1 MKKVILLF
9 FVTLLLS
16 GCNRTRQEQ
25 GQEDD
30 DVTIDLPQLKAQG
43 EITAVTL
50 YSSTSYFQYK
60 MQPMGYEYE
69 LIKDFARSEGLK
81 LNIKVAESPTKL
93 IEMLE
98 AGEADVVAYP
108 IQISNRLKDKLIYCG
123 QEEQDCQVLIQRANK
138 GDKIITDVT
147 ELLGKDVY
155 VKPGTKYFE
164 RLKNLDVELG
174 GGIRIHEADADTGND
189 RGPDRHGLARRN
201 PLHRKRREYSSPE
214 QNLFLEPERFSED
227 QFYATFLMGRTQKQS

>member
-60 MQPMGYEYE
+60 MQPMG
-69 LIKDFARSEGLK
+69 
-81 LNIKVAESPTKL
+81 V
-93 IEMLE
+93 
-98 AGEADVVAYP
+98 
-108 IQISNRLKDKLIYCG
+108 
-123 QEEQDCQVLIQRANK
+123 
-138 GDKIITDVT
+138 
-147 ELLGKDVY
+147 
-155 VKPGTKYFE
+155 
-164 RLKNLDVELG
+164 
-174 GGIRIHEADADTGND
+174 
-189 RGPDRHGLARRN
+189 
-201 PLHRKRREYSSPE
+201 
-214 QNLFLEPERFSED
+214 
-227 QFYATFLMGRTQKQS
+227 

>member
-1 MKKVILLF
+1 MNKIILLF
-9 FVTLLLS
+9 SLALLLS
-16 GCNRTRQEQ
+16 GCNRARQEQ

-81 LNIKVAESPTKL
+81 LNIKVAESPAKL

-108 IQISNRLKDKLIYCG
+108 IQNQQPHERETHLLRTGRARLPGADPT
-123 QEEQDCQVLIQRANK
+123 CQQRRQ
-138 GDKIITDVT
+138 GD
-147 ELLGKDVY
+147 
-155 VKPGTKYFE
+155 
-164 RLKNLDVELG
+164 
-174 GGIRIHEADADTGND
+174 H
-189 RGPDRHGLARRN
+189 RRDGAA
-201 PLHRKRREYSSPE
+201 RKRCLCKAGN
-214 QNLFLEPERFSED
+214 QIL
-227 QFYATFLMGRTQKQS
+227 RTAEKPRCRIRRRYPDS

>member
-1 MKKVILLF
+1 MF

-16 GCNRTRQEQ
+16 GCNRARQEQ

-30 DVTIDLPQLKAQG
+30 DVTMDLPQLKAQG

-81 LNIKVAESPTKL
+81 LNIKAAESPTKL

-108 IQISNRLKDKLIYCG
+108 IQISNRMKEKLIYCG
-123 QEEQDCQVLIQRANK
+123 REEQDCQVLIQQANK
-138 GDKIITDVT
+138 GDKVITA
-147 ELLGKDVY
+147 
-155 VKPGTKYFE
+155 
-164 RLKNLDVELG
+164 
-174 GGIRIHEADADTGND
+174 GGIYGTVKEIKETTLLIEVDGNVTLRIDKNMVVADNSDLQ
-189 RGPDRHGLARRN
+189 R
-201 PLHRKRREYSSPE
+201 
-214 QNLFLEPERFSED
+214 Q
-227 QFYATFLMGRTQKQS
+227 

>member
-1 MKKVILLF
+1 MNKIILLF
-9 FVTLLLS
+9 SLALLLS
-16 GCNRTRQEQ
+16 GCNRARQEQ

-81 LNIKVAESPTKL
+81 LNIKVAESPAKL

-108 IQISNRLKDKLIYCG
+108 IQISNRMKEKLIYCG
-123 QEEQDCQVLIQRANK
+123 REEQDCQMLIQRANK
-138 GDKIITDVT
+138 GDKVITDVT
-147 ELLGKDVY
+147 ELLGKDV
-155 VKPGTKYFE
+155 
-164 RLKNLDVELG
+164 
-174 GGIRIHEADADTGND
+174 
-189 RGPDRHGLARRN
+189 
-201 PLHRKRREYSSPE
+201 
-214 QNLFLEPERFSED
+214 
-227 QFYATFLMGRTQKQS
+227 

>member
-1 MKKVILLF
+1 MNKIILLF
-9 FVTLLLS
+9 SFALLLS
-16 GCNRTRQEQ
+16 GCNRARQEQ

-81 LNIKVAESPTKL
+81 LNIKVAESPAKL

-108 IQISNRLKDKLIYCG
+108 IQISNRMKEKLIYCG
-123 QEEQDCQVLIQRANK
+123 REEQDSQVLIQRANK
-138 GDKIITDVT
+138 GDKVLTDVT
-147 ELLGKDVY
+147 ELREMQKKLTEQAEALKDALAVAA
-155 VKPGTKYFE
+155 
-164 RLKNLDVELG
+164 L
-174 GGIRIHEADADTGND
+174 EAEEAQNAAGEEDA
-189 RGPDRHGLARRN
+189 A
-201 PLHRKRREYSSPE
+201 PE
-214 QNLFLEPERFSED
+214 DGE
-227 QFYATFLMGRTQKQS
+227 